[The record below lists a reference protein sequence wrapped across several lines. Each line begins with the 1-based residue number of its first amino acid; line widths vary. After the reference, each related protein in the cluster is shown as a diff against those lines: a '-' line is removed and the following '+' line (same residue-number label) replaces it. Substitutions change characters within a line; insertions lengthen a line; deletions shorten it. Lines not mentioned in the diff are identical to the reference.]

1 MILMKY
7 ICPLFST
14 LFLSCSFVFFTSCGD
29 DEIDEN
35 SAILYDDL
43 PSSALVTY
51 TGKLVF
57 FNDTGENLT
66 NLSGT
71 ATIISNGNST
81 YAINFSDNVPSIE
94 GLLFIE
100 DKEDGGYF
108 SQSIENSSQGIVI
121 EGTELIVGLTMSAGN
136 WQFAGER

>member
-7 ICPLFST
+7 ICPLFLT
-14 LFLSCSFVFFTSCGD
+14 LFLFCSFVFFTSCGD

-71 ATIISNGNST
+71 ATIIFNGNST